1 MSRVDTNHSLAEL
14 LERQT
19 NLLQFSRSQ
28 ANRVDQASGTSRS
41 NSHNSTAI
49 TTTTIL
55 IIISIGTTTTTTI
68 DVGKWV
74 LLIRRLTLVSATF
87 ASCGQW
93 EVTRVKERESQS
105 QSARHCSP
113 DSECTHTQCKQLST
127 DYYCCWGNMCPLP
140 TEKHTCKEWE
150 KESWEKGQKW
160 EAIAEGCRLCR
171 QLSFTLCGS
180 KSVSVSVGVSEG
192 APEHFTTAA
201 LWTPFLF
208 LMVSPPPA
216 ERRTARNWATL
227 SIAWHRHELCLL
239 MSYAIDMAA
248 ASAAG
253 AAGVHWPHWI
263 ALIAYSLQHY
273 YSYSFPVARWSV
285 ADEWLLLL
293 QWAIDVRWDED
304 RDMVRGGR
312 QKHRHWSRLCI
323 AAISVPVHCPKVPM
337 SHQESSVVLFL
348 AKYCFFWKK
357 TTSATRPS

>member
-150 KESWEKGQKW
+150 KESREKGQKW

-192 APEHFTTAA
+192 APEHFTTADPNPLFVSDGLTTACWKTNCPQLSDAVDCVTSARTLFIDELCNRYGCCFCCWCCWCA
-201 LWTPFLF
+201 LASLNCINCLLSPALLFLF
-208 LMVSPPPA
+208 LSSGQMVSGWWVTAVVAVGYRCTMGWGQRHGQRGKA
-216 ERRTARNWATL
+216 EA
-227 SIAWHRHELCLL
+227 
-239 MSYAIDMAA
+239 
-248 ASAAG
+248 
-253 AAGVHWPHWI
+253 
-263 ALIAYSLQHY
+263 
-273 YSYSFPVARWSV
+273 
-285 ADEWLLLL
+285 
-293 QWAIDVRWDED
+293 
-304 RDMVRGGR
+304 
-312 QKHRHWSRLCI
+312 
-323 AAISVPVHCPKVPM
+323 
-337 SHQESSVVLFL
+337 
-348 AKYCFFWKK
+348 
-357 TTSATRPS
+357 